1 MRPHQLPHERILGV
15 VGVLVFVHQ
24 NMPEFA
30 AIIVCDFGEL
40 LEQKH
45 GFANEVVKVE
55 GVRGAKALGIDGV
68 NLRDSLFPRVIRGHR
83 TVFFGAHQLVFEGR
97 NPVPHGLGGKL
108 FSIKVQ
114 LFDNEREQA
123 LRIRRIIDREGG
135 FEPECLGFSAQHAH
149 AETVEGGNPHV
160 LCTRADQRL
169 DALTHFRCG
178 LVREGDGENLPG
190 GCPPGC
196 EQMGDA
202 VRQHA
207 GFARPGPGD
216 DQQGRTGV

>member
-24 NMPEFA
+24 NMPEFT

-55 GVRGAKALGIDGV
+55 GVRGAKALGVDGV
-68 NLRDSLFPRVIRGHR
+68 NLRDSLFPRVIRGRR

-108 FSIKVQ
+108 FGVKVQ

-123 LRIRRIIDREGG
+123 LRIRRIVDREGG
-135 FEPECLGFSAQHAH
+135 FEPERLGFSAQHAH
-149 AETVEGGNPHV
+149 AETMES
-160 LCTRADQRL
+160 
-169 DALTHFRCG
+169 
-178 LVREGDGENLPG
+178 
-190 GCPPGC
+190 
-196 EQMGDA
+196 
-202 VRQHA
+202 
-207 GFARPGPGD
+207 
-216 DQQGRTGV
+216 

>member
-1 MRPHQLPHERILGV
+1 MRPHQLPHERVLGV

-24 NMPEFA
+24 NMPEFT

-45 GFANEVVKVE
+45 GFADEVVKVE

-68 NLRDSLFPRVIRGHR
+68 NLRDSFFPRIIRGCR
-83 TVFFGAHQLVFEGR
+83 AVFFGAHQLVFEGG

-108 FSIKVQ
+108 FGVKVQ

-123 LRIRRIIDREGG
+123 LRIRRIIDSEGR
-135 FEPECLGFSAQHAH
+135 FEPKCLSFSAQHTH
-149 AETVEGGNPHV
+149 AEAVEGGNPHV
-160 LCTRADQRL
+160 LCARADQRL

-207 GFARPGPGD
+207 SFARPGSGD

>member
-1 MRPHQLPHERILGV
+1 MVGILI
-15 VGVLVFVHQ
+15 FVHQ
-24 NMPEFA
+24 NMPEFT

-45 GFANEVVKVE
+45 GFANKVIKVE
-55 GVRGAKALGIDGV
+55 RVRGAKALGINGV
-68 NLRDSLFPRVIRGHR
+68 NLRDSLFPRVIRGCR
-83 TVFFGAHQLVFEGR
+83 AIFFSAHQLVFEGR

-108 FSIKVQ
+108 FGIKVQ

-123 LRIRRIIDREGG
+123 LRIRRVVDREGG

-149 AETVEGGNPHV
+149 AEAVEGGNPHV
-160 LCTRADQRL
+160 LCARADQRL
-169 DALTHFRCG
+169 DALTHFRRS
-178 LVREGDGENLPG
+178 LVCEGDGENLPG
-190 GCPPGC
+190 GCPTGC
-196 EQMGDA
+196 EQMGNA

-216 DQQGRTGV
+216 DQQG

>member
-15 VGVLVFVHQ
+15 VGVLVLVHQ

-68 NLRDSLFPRVIRGHR
+68 NLRDSLFPRVIRGRR

-108 FSIKVQ
+108 FGVQVQ

-123 LRIRRIIDREGG
+123 LRIRRIVDREGG

-169 DALTHFRCG
+169 DALTHFRRS
-178 LVREGDGENLPG
+178 LVCEGDGENLPG

-216 DQQGRTGV
+216 DQQG

>member
-1 MRPHQLPHERILGV
+1 M

-45 GFANEVVKVE
+45 GFANEVIKVE
-55 GVRGAKALGIDGV
+55 RVRGAKALSVDGV
-68 NLRDSLFPRVIRGHR
+68 NLRDSLFPRVIRSCR
-83 TVFFGAHQLVFEGR
+83 AVFFGAHQLVFESGD
-97 NPVPHGLGGKL
+97 PVPHGLGGKL
-108 FSIKVQ
+108 FGIKVQ
-114 LFDNEREQA
+114 LLDNEREQA
-123 LRIRRIIDREGG
+123 LRIRRIVDREGR
-135 FEPECLGFSAQHAH
+135 FESERLGFSAQHAH
-149 AETVEGGNPHV
+149 AEAVEGGNPHV
-160 LCTRADQRL
+160 LCARTDQRL

-178 LVREGDGENLPG
+178 LVRESDGENLPG
-190 GCPPGC
+190 SRPPGC
-196 EQMGDA
+196 KQMGDA

-207 GFARPGPGD
+207 GFARPSPGD

>member
-30 AIIVCDFGEL
+30 AIIVCDFGEF

-45 GFANEVVKVE
+45 GFANKVVKVE

-68 NLRDSLFPRVIRGHR
+68 NLRNSLFPRVIRGRR

-108 FSIKVQ
+108 FGVQVQ

-123 LRIRRIIDREGG
+123 LRIRRVVDREGG

-149 AETVEGGNPHV
+149 AETMEGGNPHV

-169 DALTHFRCG
+169 DALTHFRRS

-216 DQQGRTGV
+216 DQQG

>member
-15 VGVLVFVHQ
+15 VGVLIFVHQ
-24 NMPEFA
+24 NMPEFT

-68 NLRDSLFPRVIRGHR
+68 NLRDSLFPRVIRGRR

-108 FSIKVQ
+108 FGVQVQ
-114 LFDNEREQA
+114 LFNNEREQA
-123 LRIRRIIDREGG
+123 LRIRRIVNREGR
-135 FEPECLGFSAQHAH
+135 FEPERLGFSAQHAH
-149 AETVEGGNPHV
+149 AEAVEGGNPHV
-160 LCTRADQRL
+160 LCARADQRL

-190 GCPPGC
+190 SRPPGC

-216 DQQGRTGV
+216 DQQG

>member
-1 MRPHQLPHERILGV
+1 M

-24 NMPEFA
+24 NMPKFA
-30 AIIVCDFGEL
+30 AIIVCDFGEF

-55 GVRGAKALGIDGV
+55 GVRGAKALGVDGV
-68 NLRDSLFPRVIRGHR
+68 NLRDSLFPRVIRGRR

-97 NPVPHGLGGKL
+97 NPVPYGLGGKL
-108 FSIKVQ
+108 FGIKVQ

-123 LRIRRIIDREGG
+123 LRIRRVIDREGG

-149 AETVEGGNPHV
+149 AETMEGGNPHV

-169 DALTHFRCG
+169 DALTHFRRS
-178 LVREGDGENLPG
+178 LVCEGDGENLPG
-190 GCPPGC
+190 SRPPGC
-196 EQMGDA
+196 EQIGDA

-207 GFARPGPGD
+207 GFTRPGPGD

>member
-55 GVRGAKALGIDGV
+55 RVRGAKALGVDGV
-68 NLRDSLFPRVIRGHR
+68 NLRDSLFPRVIRGRR
-83 TVFFGAHQLVFEGR
+83 TVFFGAHQLVFEGG

-108 FSIKVQ
+108 FSIQVQ

-123 LRIRRIIDREGG
+123 LRIRRVVDREGG

-149 AETVEGGNPHV
+149 AEAVEGGNPHV
-160 LCTRADQRL
+160 LCARADQRL

-216 DQQGRTGV
+216 DQQG

>member
-24 NMPEFA
+24 NMPEFT
-30 AIIVCDFGEL
+30 AIVVCDFGKL

-68 NLRDSLFPRVIRGHR
+68 NLRDSLFPRVIRGRR

-97 NPVPHGLGGKL
+97 NPVPYGLGGKL
-108 FSIKVQ
+108 FGVQVQ

-123 LRIRRIIDREGG
+123 LRIRRIVDREGG

-160 LCTRADQRL
+160 LCARADQRL
-169 DALTHFRCG
+169 DALTHFRRS

-190 GCPPGC
+190 SCPTGC

-216 DQQGRTGV
+216 DQQG